1 MYGLIVWGSCNKTL
15 FDELEGLHT
24 RATRIIFR
32 LDWRMPTE
40 VVLNTV
46 KWKPL
51 RHIYFQRLLVLAYK
65 CYYALMP
72 GLLEDL
78 LVKHE
83 TRYCLRKQL
92 CLNIPIS
99 KTDMVKKSIQYMSA
113 VLWNKLGNE
122 MRRVRWTILND

>member
-1 MYGLIVWGSCNKTL
+1 
-15 FDELEGLHT
+15 
-24 RATRIIFR
+24 
-32 LDWRMPTE
+32 MPTE

-65 CYYALMP
+65 CYYELIIMP
-72 GLLEDL
+72 GFLKDL

-83 TRYCLRKQL
+83 TKYCLRKQL
-92 CLNIPIS
+92 RLNIPVP

-113 VLWNKLGNE
+113 VLWFTSLSTK
-122 MRRVRWTILND
+122 